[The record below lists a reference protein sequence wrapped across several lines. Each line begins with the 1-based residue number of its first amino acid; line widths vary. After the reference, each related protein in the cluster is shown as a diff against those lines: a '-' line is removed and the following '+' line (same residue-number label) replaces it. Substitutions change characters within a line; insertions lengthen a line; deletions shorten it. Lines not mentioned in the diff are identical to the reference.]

1 MGELPIEGDQSVGL
15 ELGQSDVLGVKG
27 VGPSELAG
35 DLPCDILKDAV
46 SEQPNPRPAR
56 VVESSAGIL
65 FGHLTAVRC
74 LVEEREHLPAKKRR
88 SQDVMFIAD
97 HGLRL
102 GQVNGALWT

>member
-46 SEQPNPRPAR
+46 SEQPNPQPAH

-65 FGHLTAVRC
+65 LVISPRC
-74 LVEEREHLPAKKRR
+74 AAWWRSESICERR
-88 SQDVMFIAD
+88 SV
-97 HGLRL
+97 
-102 GQVNGALWT
+102 GARM